1 MSCKPGTPCYS
12 YGQDFIYP
20 RNCGIDPCFVYKTG
34 TDLVFYN
41 GPNLPCTG
49 IHTCDTSTL
58 SFEKI
63 DAAICNLQTQ
73 LQNCCTTTTTTTT
86 SSTTTTTS
94 TTAIPCNCFTVS
106 GGGPS
111 TPVTQVTYLDCN
123 GSSQQT
129 AVGGGFDANFCA
141 LLGSIVTSQSI
152 TDNGVCSG
160 QCPPTTT
167 TTTTGIPCNCYT
179 VDGGTPSTPI
189 ETITYTACTG
199 FGQIAYAG
207 NGVGAAFCAEVG
219 SVSVTGGAI
228 IVDNGACTGNCPT
241 CCTTWMFIGDLVSL
255 VTFQY
260 VPCGGTTT
268 VTISPGTTP
277 EYRCVN
283 NNYPVTQVAGNPAV
297 ATNTQGCCT

>member
-12 YGQDFIYP
+12 YGQDFVYP

-41 GPNLPCTG
+41 GSNLPCTG

-58 SFEKI
+58 SFQKI

-73 LQNCCTTTTTTTT
+73 IQNCCSTTTTTSTTT
-86 SSTTTTTS
+86 SSTTTTTT

-106 GGGPS
+106 GGGPE
-111 TPVTQVTYLDCN
+111 TPFVQVTYLDCN
-123 GSSQQT
+123 GISQQT
-129 AVGGGFDANFCA
+129 GAGGGFDANFCA
-141 LLGSIVTSQSI
+141 LLGSIVTDKSI
-152 TDNGVCSG
+152 TDNGTCSG

-189 ETITYTACTG
+189 EIIDYTDCNGVTQSTA
-199 FGQIAYAG
+199 AG
-207 NGVGAAFCAEVG
+207 GGVGAAFCAQVG
-219 SVSVTGGAI
+219 SVVTAGSLT
-228 IVDNGACTGNCPT
+228 DNGACTGSCPT
-241 CCTTWMFIGDLVSL
+241 CCTTWMFIGSDSEIIR
-255 VTFQY
+255 FQY
-260 VPCGGTTT
+260 VPCGGTST
-268 VTISPGTTP
+268 VTIEPGASP

-283 NNYPVTQVAGNPAV
+283 NNYPVTQITGTPST
-297 ATNTQGCCT
+297 ATNTQACCT